1 MGQVSV
7 GQKVHFFSSKMV
19 QKSQMNVRPNPI
31 SMDFPVAQTVKNMP
45 VMQETRV
52 QFLGWEDPL
61 EKGMAI
67 HSKNPGILAS
77 RIPWTEKPGGL
88 QSMGSQRVGHDW
100 ATNIHNMQE
109 GQSCEQ
115 GAGETGTGRAGDVQ
129 KARAGLTIY
138 HHFPSSFVFFPLYVE
153 LSSPLALLAYLM
165 LLFSLSV
172 VSDSAT
178 PRTAAHQASLILHYL
193 PTVCSN

>member
-19 QKSQMNVRPNPI
+19 QKSQMNVMPNPI

-77 RIPWTEKPGGL
+77 RIP
-88 QSMGSQRVGHDW
+88 
-100 ATNIHNMQE
+100 
-109 GQSCEQ
+109 
-115 GAGETGTGRAGDVQ
+115 
-129 KARAGLTIY
+129 
-138 HHFPSSFVFFPLYVE
+138 
-153 LSSPLALLAYLM
+153 
-165 LLFSLSV
+165 
-172 VSDSAT
+172 
-178 PRTAAHQASLILHYL
+178 
-193 PTVCSN
+193 